1 MGYDKI
7 IPFYLGVA
15 LIRGAIGVDTSLG
28 LFLLNECLLI
38 VQGQRQHINGPRI
51 KWQQRGV
58 VEHNPS

>member
-1 MGYDKI
+1 MFFLWYDLFQREKI
-7 IPFYLGVA
+7 HLIYLDISKFV
-15 LIRGAIGVDTSLG
+15 
-28 LFLLNECLLI
+28 LFLFNECLLI